1 MPSSTEKESRPQLTD
16 DAKEFLRR
24 MRLFQPMLN
33 SDAWRELMAIAEAQK
48 NAQRVVLEQPT
59 KSRLDEREHNY
70 RKGIIFGI
78 NLMMTTPSMIIDQ
91 AKDIIAK
98 SGGDFE

>member
-1 MPSSTEKESRPQLTD
+1 MPPNTESRPQLTD

-24 MRLFQPMLN
+24 MRLFSPMLG
-33 SDAWRELMAIAEAQK
+33 SDAWKELMTIAEAQK
-48 NAQRVVLEQPT
+48 QAQRIVLEQPT

-91 AKDIIAK
+91 AKDILAK
-98 SGGDFE
+98 SGGTIDE